1 MFFVDAESKNF
12 FVNGAEEIDF
22 FLNFLCKFETRD
34 CFKLFLSSFVDD
46 SIYWH
51 SIELFYGER
60 FVFAF
65 LVLHSVC

>member
-1 MFFVDAESKNF
+1 VDFVSDLRSSGLRMFFVDAESKNF

-46 SIYWH
+46 SIY
-51 SIELFYGER
+51 
-60 FVFAF
+60 
-65 LVLHSVC
+65 